1 MAVSQARDL
10 GLPIINLLRLKGVPI
25 LQQLHLEERLLRISS
40 DNWCIINDGTID
52 PTIVMGTSGKPK
64 ELLEIE
70 SVLRD
75 DIPVVRRFTGGGTV
89 IVDQGTVFVTFICNK
104 DAVSGLQ
111 SYPQPIMSWS
121 SLLYKKVFQGIG
133 DFNLRENDYVL
144 SNRKFGG
151 NAQSITKNRW
161 VHHTSFLWDYEIS
174 NMGYL
179 KLPKRAP
186 EYRQAAITLDGTNP
200 LSCIARVN
208 QYFLVHHTLEG
219 SKVGLALITKI
230 IDRGFHVFLD
240 FSLYY
245 DDVLGSL
252 RDALPFRLL
261 IKKALALTTTTL
273 TCFITRRQLNR
284 IVPAMSTVILTGTMP
299 SQKMKTLDFTLL
311 SLKMSTLHHTVTSLN
326 PAMFTRTVPVGIRHS
341 TTTVSIVF
349 RFFPFLHGRRTVAIK
364 QNLRFDHDGP
374 RMLRY
379 LEMFTHNVPVRTKT
393 LYDDLARDHLEFI
406 CRMKDYFISRSDFI
420 DRTIEA
426 VGSQFLL
433 KSSELEG
440 VQCSLAS
447 KFEPSSGLLTRQE
460 LDRAVFESSPR
471 PLTASRSI

>member
-1 MAVSQARDL
+1 MAVSQARNL

-52 PTIVMGTSGKPK
+52 PTIVMGISGKPK

-70 SVLRD
+70 FVLRD

-133 DFNLRENDYVL
+133 GFNLRENDYVL
-144 SNRKFGG
+144 GNRKFGG

-186 EYRQAAITLDGTNP
+186 EYR
-200 LSCIARVN
+200 
-208 QYFLVHHTLEG
+208 
-219 SKVGLALITKI
+219 K
-230 IDRGFHVFLD
+230 
-240 FSLYY
+240 
-245 DDVLGSL
+245 
-252 RDALPFRLL
+252 
-261 IKKALALTTTTL
+261 
-273 TCFITRRQLNR
+273 
-284 IVPAMSTVILTGTMP
+284 
-299 SQKMKTLDFTLL
+299 
-311 SLKMSTLHHTVTSLN
+311 
-326 PAMFTRTVPVGIRHS
+326 
-341 TTTVSIVF
+341 
-349 RFFPFLHGRRTVAIK
+349 
-364 QNLRFDHDGP
+364 
-374 RMLRY
+374 
-379 LEMFTHNVPVRTKT
+379 
-393 LYDDLARDHLEFI
+393 ARDHLEFI
-406 CRMKDYFISRSDFI
+406 CRMKDYFISRSNFI

-433 KSSELEG
+433 KSSELED
-440 VQCSLAS
+440 VQCSLGS

-460 LDRAVFESSPR
+460 LDRAVSESSPR